1 VSGLE
6 PGSTLG
12 GYKILARLRAGAMGV
27 LYLARRLGPA
37 GFARPVAIKVIHE
50 HLAQNKRFCR
60 MFIAEAKLS
69 AQIDD
74 PHVVRVEEFG
84 EADGRYFL
92 VMEYVY
98 GVSLAQALGV
108 LRKRGGLPIDVCVAI
123 AMDVASGLHAAH
135 EAVDENGQPL
145 GIVHRDVS
153 PHNVLVSYKGHVKVI
168 DFGIAKAKEGAG
180 QTLTGSIRGKLAYM
194 PPEQARSAKHV
205 DRRADLYALGL
216 ILWEMLV
223 GRRMFQG
230 KSDIALLNMIRNP
243 TIVPP
248 SVANN
253 RVPKVLDSVV
263 MNLLEQDPE
272 LRPVSGVEVAR
283 MLAMAWPTATKV
295 LAADIAAV
303 MNVVRE
309 VATNAP
315 AATVLPN
322 EPDPDPTAS
331 GGGDEED
338 DAQLYG
344 DEIKKGI
351 TLFDEGMS
359 EAGEGAADVAATR
372 GSNRDVNARAKAI
385 DDDDPE
391 PPGNK
396 TAVMKK
402 PVHPGLSV
410 SARGPMN
417 RPMGAPHAPP
427 EIRQT
432 MRLDSPSQ
440 PPAPPSSQPSP
451 ISQTAPSSQPSQP
464 SHGPVSHPGS
474 NGRPLDFDEITKNHQ
489 VQKRPDG
496 SGALPIMP
504 PESQPLLDIP
514 PEAMQP
520 PPKPA
525 QPAIGKLLSAPVLT
539 LLTVVFVALAV
550 LMVMQCSKPNQNSS
564 KQLTTSGNPNA
575 PKTPIENAR
584 EAAAEG
590 NSQAVRGYLEK
601 GVRGGK
607 ASTEEVQL
615 VMSACIQMGDTRC
628 VDDVSKKYPSVPRPS
643 SLGL

>member
-1 VSGLE
+1 
-6 PGSTLG
+6 
-12 GYKILARLRAGAMGV
+12 MGV
-27 LYLARRLGPA
+27 LYLARRVGPA

-108 LRKRGGLPIDVCVAI
+108 LRKRGGLPVDVSVAI

-135 EAVDENGQPL
+135 EAVDEDGQPL

-243 TIVPP
+243 QITAP
-248 SVANN
+248 SVANK

-272 LRPVSGVEVAR
+272 LRPTSGVEVAR

-295 LAADIAAV
+295 LSADIANV

-315 AATVLPN
+315 AAKIVAN

-331 GGGDEED
+331 GAGDGEEED
-338 DAQLYG
+338 DAHLYG
-344 DEIKKGI
+344 EEVKKGI
-351 TLFDEGMS
+351 TVFDQGMQEGV
-359 EAGEGAADVAATR
+359 EGADGALATL
-372 GSNRDVNARAKAI
+372 GSSRDVSAQTQTHAVKASPRPRAI
-385 DDDDPE
+385 EDEE

-396 TAVMKK
+396 TAVMLK
-402 PVHPGLSV
+402 PSGPGLSV
-410 SARGPMN
+410 SARAPMR
-417 RPMGAPHAPP
+417 RPSKPPHTPP

-432 MRLDSPSQ
+432 MRLESPSQ
-440 PPAPPSSQPSP
+440 PPQP
-451 ISQTAPSSQPSQP
+451 PSSQPSQP
-464 SHGPVSHPGS
+464 SLGSHAPASQPSQPAQPSHPVADS
-474 NGRPLDFDEITKNHQ
+474 VTPDYDEITKSHK
-489 VQKRPDG
+489 VQMRPDG
-496 SGALPIMP
+496 SGPMPAMP

-514 PEAMQP
+514 PEAMQAP
-520 PPKPA
+520 P
-525 QPAIGKLLSAPVLT
+525 QPEATGSGKLLSAPVLT
-539 LLTVVFVALAV
+539 LLTVVFIALATV
-550 LMVMQCSKPNQNSS
+550 MVMQCSKPNQNTS
-564 KQLTTSGNPNA
+564 KQLTTNGPSNA

-590 NSQAVRGYLEK
+590 NSQAVRSYLEK

-615 VMSACIQMGDTRC
+615 VMGACMQMGDTRC